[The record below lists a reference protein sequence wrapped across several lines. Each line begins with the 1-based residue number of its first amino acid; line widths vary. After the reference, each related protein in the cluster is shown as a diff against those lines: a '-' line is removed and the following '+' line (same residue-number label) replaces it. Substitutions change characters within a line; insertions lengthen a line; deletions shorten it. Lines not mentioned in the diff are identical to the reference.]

1 MCGIDRVYA
10 AHVNIFTSLKVV
22 TLTLGDHC
30 VVSKQMH
37 KKKTKHTYS
46 LIGNVTSNIEANS
59 RGKLWGEW
67 VGRSCALLWQ
77 DNTQIFGSLCSVRKL
92 LERIWYAAGLTILN
106 VNVN

>member
-1 MCGIDRVYA
+1 MCGIYRVYA
-10 AHVNIFTSLKVV
+10 AHVDIFTSLKVV

-37 KKKTKHTYS
+37 KKKKHTYS
-46 LIGNVTSNIEANS
+46 IIGNVNIEANS
-59 RGKLWGEW
+59 RGKLRGDW
-67 VGRSCALLWQ
+67 VGQSCALLWQ

-92 LERIWYAAGLTILN
+92 RIWYAADITILI

>member
-10 AHVNIFTSLKVV
+10 AHVDIFTVV

-92 LERIWYAAGLTILN
+92 RIWYAADITILI